1 MFFRGSSLDVVTVI
15 PPKTI
20 KRGDSVIIKENRED
34 PLDRD
39 QFERV
44 VQRINS
50 SDEFDTFSYA
60 SVGIDTNPA
69 NVRPLTWKKQ
79 ENDRVINGSPISK
92 SRPGLSGK
100 ILPTAR

>member
-1 MFFRGSSLDVVTVI
+1 MYRDVLQRINLDVVTVI

-69 NVRPLTWKKQ
+69 ERKTIDLEKTRK
-79 ENDRVINGSPISK
+79 R
-92 SRPGLSGK
+92 
-100 ILPTAR
+100 